1 MLLSELLHRQLEFNP
16 SLNSKELHKMGLR
29 IVLLKDGKL
38 GFVRFVFTDSHS
50 ALRLAPQSVSGL
62 PCGGTTLCSMWDLS
76 SLTKD

>member
-1 MLLSELLHRQLEFNP
+1 
-16 SLNSKELHKMGLR
+16 MGLR